1 MKYIKKI
8 PKEDQVRTRE
18 LLSNGFQR
26 LKEPKSIGA
35 AMGVSLP
42 LSVVLMVLNGLWC
55 YFLDPSMF
63 GFSNGNG
70 ILLQI
75 TVDLKI
81 LLYLAGIM
89 AYTLVHEAIHAV
101 FIPKVWESRKT
112 YWGFNGMFGFV
123 YSEEVL
129 SRERFLLV
137 SVMPLLILSFVF
149 PLLMWTAGLWS
160 RYMIF
165 LSVLNAGGACVDL
178 LNMIL
183 VAVQVPRKG
192 KVVSNGY
199 ASFYK
204 GLS

>member
-1 MKYIKKI
+1 MKYIRKI
-8 PKEDQVRTRE
+8 PMEDQARTQE

-35 AMGVSLP
+35 AMGWSLP
-42 LSVVLMVLNGLWC
+42 LSILLMILNGIWC
-55 YFLDPSMF
+55 YSLDPSMF
-63 GFSNGNG
+63 DFLDGRGM
-70 ILLQI
+70 LLEI

-81 LLYLAGIM
+81 ILYLAGII

-112 YWGFNGMFGFV
+112 YWGFNGLFGFV
-123 YSEEVL
+123 YSEEKI
-129 SRERFLLV
+129 SKERFLLV

-149 PLLMWTAGLWS
+149 PFLMWTAGMWS
-160 RYMIF
+160 RYLIF

-183 VAVQVPRKG
+183 MTVQVPGKG
-192 KVVSNGY
+192 IVVSNGY
-199 ASFYK
+199 ATFYK
-204 GLS
+204 GVS